1 MRNLTLSELVQVVG
15 EQERKKRDF
24 LVETGQLTMKTE
36 NGVSYLHVPA
46 GRGTERFTLNETA
59 RAQLA
64 DRLEIPLRFAEHLC
78 QEHPAL
84 LDQTVNTLFRSHP
97 EKRLVRTLGDH
108 CRAILSPKYKIL
120 DNYAFIGSV
129 VPALAGMPDVEVKE
143 CFLTDTHMQLSL
155 TFNKA
160 QAIVQVG
167 DPVCYGVLLQNS
179 EVGVGSL
186 SAASYIW
193 RKVCGNGLVIPQV
206 DGPAMRR
213 YHLGKRI
220 DDLSRLPND
229 REVWMAYQDHV
240 RNIAARSRFPQ
251 IVSRL
256 QSAAQTPIAD
266 HPVELVEKLSKRYQ
280 LTKEESELVLDRY
293 IAGHDLTLWG
303 MVNSVTEVAK
313 EAATVQ
319 RRVDLQTIGGKMLF
333 QDDLLKAA

>member
-1 MRNLTLSELVQVVG
+1 MRKLSLAELVQVVG
-15 EQERKKRDF
+15 EQERGKRDF
-24 LVETGQLTMKTE
+24 LVETSQLAMKTE
-36 NGVSYLHVPA
+36 DEVSYLHIPA
-46 GRGTERFTLNETA
+46 GRGTESFILNETA

-64 DRLEIPLRFAEHLC
+64 DRLEIPFRFAEHLR
-78 QEHPAL
+78 QEHPVL

-97 EKRLVRTLGDH
+97 EKRLIRTLGEQ
-108 CRAILSPKYKIL
+108 CRAILSPKYRIL
-120 DNYAFIGSV
+120 DNFAFIGAV
-129 VPALAGMPDVEVKE
+129 LPALAGMPDAEVRE

-160 QAIVQVG
+160 QALVQVG

-240 RNIAARSRFPQ
+240 RNIADKGRFPQ
-251 IVSRL
+251 IVDRL
-256 QSAAQTPIAD
+256 QAAAQS
-266 HPVELVEKLSKRYQ
+266 PVEENPVVAVEKLAKRFQ

-293 IAGHDLTLWG
+293 LAGCENSLWG
-303 MVNSVTEVAK
+303 MINAVTEAAK
-313 EAATVQ
+313 GAETVQ
-319 RRVDLQTIGGKMLF
+319 RRVDLQTIGGKMMLS
-333 QDDLLKAA
+333 QDCLAAA